1 MKKKSKDII
10 ITCEHNLIKGA
21 DGKYNITM
29 NFNGGTKKEMEFM
42 REVLLANFQCTN
54 DLLRFV
60 VGRFKISKK
69 KPVER
74 VR

>member
-1 MKKKSKDII
+1 MKKKSKDLV

-54 DLLRFV
+54 DLLSLAASQ
-60 VGRFKISKK
+60 FKTSKK
-69 KPVER
+69 SSR
-74 VR
+74 NNT